1 MTALARTATAA
12 ELAQA
17 LGLTKRAIAR
27 RAAAE
32 GWAFEETTG
41 RGGTVRSYS
50 VQALPAALRAKLV
63 WQPQPTNTTPAGRA
77 AARAA
82 AQAGQAE
89 AAAQALAS
97 TLHAA
102 ASAQRGQVALR
113 QAGELNAAAQARMDA
128 RLAVV
133 RAADLFAAETG
144 RGMPAD
150 QALMLFATHYNAGT
164 TPVPAGVREL
174 LPTVGARSIRRWQ
187 ADMRRAGI
195 TALAGA
201 YGNRAGSSKVDSQ
214 PELRAF
220 VQGML
225 VTHPHARA
233 THVMKG
239 LVARFEAAANLPS
252 MSLPSMRALE
262 RWMAEWRTA
271 NAEVLQA
278 LENPDAWKNK
288 YMAAFGSKSEGVD
301 HINALWER
309 DSSPADVMCTD
320 GRYSLIGGVD
330 VYTRSALLLVAKTS
344 KAVAVGAHLRAMLLA
359 YGVPT
364 VDKTDNG
371 SDYTALYTER
381 VYQGLDIE
389 HALCPPFQPWH
400 KPHVERFFGTF
411 TRDLVEL
418 LPGYIGHSVA
428 QRNAIEARKSFAD
441 RLMKR
446 GEVVELQMT
455 GAELQA
461 FADNWVANVYDQAP
475 HEGLGQ
481 RTPFEVR
488 TAHAADVKRIAD
500 VHALDVLLAEA
511 PGRDGRRTV
520 QKKGVKLDDSYYIA
534 PELAGW
540 IGQDVQVRYDPLHH
554 DLGTV
559 HVFSADGTQF
569 ICLAQDPNRTG
580 MDRREVAVQAKAL
593 QRDRVQAERKALK
606 AAAKKVGIDQV
617 VGEILRSK
625 AEASGKVTA
634 LPVKQATHTSPGLA
648 AAGAAARA
656 ATAALRTTADS
667 DITDLAEAQAA
678 RLRVA
683 AQAKAAARADNQVP
697 TLPAALGPQ
706 PTPVFES
713 PAQRVQW
720 LLLQQAVRELGL
732 EEQDALARFR
742 REQPASYRRLQ
753 ALADEAKAVGKE
765 NSPVRIAGDTG
776 LD

>member
-1 MTALARTATAA
+1 MTALARTASAA

-17 LGLTKRAIAR
+17 LGLSKRAIAR

-32 GWAFEETTG
+32 GWAFEETTA

-63 WQPQPTNTTPAGRA
+63 WQPQPTTSTPAARA

-89 AAAQALAS
+89 AATQALAGAVQ
-97 TLHAA
+97 AA
-102 ASAQRGQVALR
+102 AAAQRSQVALR
-113 QAGELNAAAQARMDA
+113 QAGEMGAAAQARMDA

-133 RAADLFAAETG
+133 RAADLFAANAG
-144 RGMPAD
+144 QGLPAD
-150 QALMLFATHYNAGT
+150 QALMMFVSEYTAGT
-164 TPVPAGVREL
+164 TPVPAAVRQL
-174 LPTVGARSIRRWQ
+174 LPAVTARSIRRWR
-187 ADMRRAGI
+187 DHVRKAGI

-201 YGNRAGSSKVDSQ
+201 YGNRAGTSRLDSQ

-220 VQGML
+220 VQGLL
-225 VTHPHARA
+225 VAHPHARA

-239 LVARFEAAANLPS
+239 LQARFEGGPNLPS
-252 MSLPSMRALE
+252 LRALE
-262 RWMAEWRTA
+262 RWMAEWRSA
-271 NAEVLQA
+271 NAEVLKA
-278 LENPDAWKNK
+278 LQNPDAWKNK

-309 DSSPADVMCTD
+309 DSSPWDVMCAD
-320 GRYSLIGGVD
+320 GRYCVIGGVD
-330 VYTRSALLLVAKTS
+330 VFTRSAKLLVAKTS
-344 KAVAVGAHLRAMLLA
+344 KAVAVGAHLRAMLLD
-359 YGVPT
+359 YGVPD

-381 VYQGLDIE
+381 VYQGLGVQHD
-389 HALCPPFQPWH
+389 LCPPFQPWH

-428 QRNAIEARKSFAD
+428 ERNAIEARKSFAD
-441 RLMKR
+441 RLMKK
-446 GEVVELQMT
+446 GGTVEVLMT

-461 FADNWVANVYDQAP
+461 FADNWLANVYDQAP

-481 RTPFEVR
+481 RTPFELR
-488 TAHAADVKRIAD
+488 AAHAADIRRIAD

-520 QKKGVKLDDSYYIA
+520 QKKGVKLDDGYFIA
-534 PELAGW
+534 PELSGW
-540 IGQDVQVRYDPLHH
+540 IGQEVQVRYDPLHH

-559 HVFSADGTQF
+559 HVFSADGLQF
-569 ICLAQDPNRTG
+569 ICLAENPERTG
-580 MDRREVAVQAKAL
+580 MDRRDVAVKAKAM

-606 AAAKKVGIDQV
+606 AAAKKISPDLV
-617 VGEILRSK
+617 VSEILRSR
-625 AEASGKVTA
+625 AAATGKLAV
-634 LPVKQATHTSPGLA
+634 LPLRSDRQAMHTSPGLQ

-656 ATAALRTTADS
+656 ATAAQRTTADALAGVA
-667 DITDLAEAQAA
+667 DLAEAHAA
-678 RLRVA
+678 RVQLA
-683 AQAKAAARADNQVP
+683 AQAKADAAATGMVR
-697 TLPAALGPQ
+697 LPAALGPQ

-713 PAQRVQW
+713 PAQRVHW
-720 LLLQQAVRELGL
+720 LLLQQAVRDLGA
-732 EEQDALARFR
+732 EEQDALQRFR
-742 REQPASYRRLQ
+742 RDQPASYHRLQ

-765 NSPVRIAGDTG
+765 NTPGRIAGAPGVD
-776 LD
+776 

>member
-17 LGLTKRAIAR
+17 LGLSKRAIAR

-32 GWAFEETTG
+32 GWAFEETTT
-41 RGGTVRSYS
+41 RGGTSRAYS
-50 VQALPAALRAKLV
+50 AQALPAALRAKLV
-63 WQPQPTNTTPAGRA
+63 WQPQPTSTTPAARA

-89 AAAQALAS
+89 ATAQALAS

-102 ASAQRGQVALR
+102 ATAQRGQVALR
-113 QAGELNAAAQARMDA
+113 QAGELGAAAQARMDA

-133 RAADLFAAETG
+133 RAAELFAAEGGHGLAT
-144 RGMPAD
+144 D
-150 QALMLFATHYNAGT
+150 QALVLFAAHYNAGT

-187 ADMRRAGI
+187 ADVRRTGI

-201 YGNRAGSSKVDSQ
+201 YGNRAGTSKLDTQ

-239 LVARFEAAANLPS
+239 LVARFGARFEGGANP
-252 MSLPSMRALE
+252 SLPSMRALE
-262 RWMAEWRTA
+262 RWMAEWRSA

-359 YGVPT
+359 YGVPAI
-364 VDKTDNG
+364 DKTDNG

-381 VYQGLDIE
+381 VYQGLDIQ

-520 QKKGVKLDDSYYIA
+520 QKKGVQLDDSYYIA

-569 ICLAQDPNRTG
+569 VCLAQDPNRTG
-580 MDRREVAVQAKAL
+580 MDRREVAIKAKAM

-606 AAAKKVGIDQV
+606 AAARKISPDLIVS
-617 VGEILRSK
+617 EILRDREIK
-625 AEASGKVTA
+625 TGKLTV
-634 LPVKQATHTSPGLA
+634 LPVRQATHTSPGLA

-656 ATAALRTTADS
+656 ATAAQRTTADS

-678 RLRVA
+678 RLRLA
-683 AQAKAAARADNQVP
+683 AAAKADAKVAP
-697 TLPAALGPQ
+697 LPAALGPQ

-720 LLLQQAVRELGL
+720 LLLQQALRTLGA

-753 ALADEAKAVGKE
+753 ALADEAKAAGKE